1 MQNMQ
6 IGLFGLNIE
15 ANKDITEKE
24 FRQKCAGQ
32 RGVDVDKAWK
42 DFKKEAKQYQEPKK
56 KKK

>member
-1 MQNMQ
+1 MQ